1 MNDRDGAEPRGEG
14 MYVDLH
20 CHLLPGV
27 DDGVGDWEES
37 ALCLEA
43 ARREK
48 VSALCVTPHI
58 APPRFPNAPAVLQ
71 EAFEAWRGPAEA
83 MGFTVHLG
91 SEIAF
96 RPRLLSAYQAGELL
110 PMGEAGRYLL
120 VELPLLL
127 RPPGVEEAFFDLRLA
142 GAEPILAHPE
152 RYAYVTRDPGCL
164 ASLAASQIPFQLTTH
179 SLVGY
184 FGQAIRR
191 AALALLD
198 RGWVYLLA
206 SDAHS
211 AHGRA
216 PLFRE
221 AVRVVAR
228 RYGIEAAR
236 RLCIE
241 NPRRVLCGKPLLPV
255 AGLRTKGGRGR

>member
-1 MNDRDGAEPRGEG
+1 

-48 VSALCVTPHI
+48 ISALCVTPHI
-58 APPRFPNAPAVLQ
+58 APPRFPNTPTLLR
-71 EAFEAWRGPAEA
+71 EAFEAWREPAESL
-83 MGFTVHLG
+83 GFTVHLG
-91 SEIAF
+91 SEISF
-96 RPRLLSAYQAGELL
+96 GPRLVSAYRAGKLI

-127 RPPGVEEAFFDLRLA
+127 RPPGVEEVFFDLRMA
-142 GAEPILAHPE
+142 GVEPILAHPE
-152 RYAYVTRDPGCL
+152 RYAYVTRDPG
-164 ASLAASQIPFQLTTH
+164 SLAFLAAAQIPFQLTTH

-191 AALALLD
+191 AAWALLD
-198 RGWVYLLA
+198 RGWVHLLA

-211 AHGRA
+211 ASGRA

-221 AVRVVAR
+221 AVRSVAR
-228 RYGIEAAR
+228 RYGIESAR

-241 NPRRVLCGKPLLPV
+241 NPRRVLAGEPLLAV
-255 AGLRTKGGRGR
+255 AGLRTKGRRR

>member
-1 MNDRDGAEPRGEG
+1 

-58 APPRFPNAPAVLQ
+58 APPRFPNTPALLR
-71 EAFEAWRGPAEA
+71 EAFEAWRGPAESL
-83 MGFTVHLG
+83 GFTVHLG

-96 RPRLLSAYQAGELL
+96 RPHLVSAYRSGELI

-127 RPPGVEEAFFDLRLA
+127 RPPGVEEVFFDLRMA

-164 ASLAASQIPFQLTTH
+164 ASLAAARIPFQLTTH

-191 AALALLD
+191 AAWALLD
-198 RGWVYLLA
+198 RGWVHLLA

-211 AHGRA
+211 ARGRA

-221 AVRVVAR
+221 AVRGVAR

-241 NPRRVLCGKPLLPV
+241 NPRRVLAGEPLLAV
-255 AGLRTKGGRGR
+255 AGLRTKGRRRR